1 MARVAV
7 VGLGRAGSAYDA
19 PDSSVVRSHIG
30 AVRSVEGLTL
40 VAGIDGRA
48 EARDAAAERWGCDP
62 EWLTNI
68 GELSDGVAEII
79 ALCTP
84 PSGRLELVE
93 RALAKRPRL
102 LIVEKPL
109 AESVGE
115 ARDIDAAAAGTTLRV
130 NFHRRTDPGHAA
142 FRDALPGTP
151 RHVVG
156 RYGKGLFN
164 YAPHMVDLLID
175 WFGAVDSVQA
185 LGPPPSDDA
194 PSLSMRCRMAAGFD
208 AVLLGIAGLDYDQ
221 FELDFFFDTV
231 RMELADGGTMPRVY
245 RPVDGLHYPGYS
257 QLGDAIAFATPG
269 PVGGLTQLYE
279 AARDHLHDGAP
290 MPGCTGGQ
298 AVAGLRVIDSAVESA
313 RRSGIEVQLTKGNDR

>member
-1 MARVAV
+1 M

-19 PDSSVVRSHIG
+19 PDSPVVRSHVG
-30 AVRSVEGLTL
+30 AVRSVEGLSL
-40 VAGIDGRA
+40 VAGVDRCG
-48 EARDAAAERWGCDP
+48 EARDAATERWGSNP
-62 EWLTNI
+62 AWLADI
-68 GELSDGVAEII
+68 GELSNGAAEII

-93 RALAKRPRL
+93 RAIEKRPRL

-109 AESVGE
+109 AESLWE
-115 ARDIDAAAAGTTLRV
+115 AQAISAAAAATTLRV
-130 NFHRRTDPGHAA
+130 NFHRRMDPGHAA

-175 WFGAVDSVQA
+175 WFGTVDSVQA
-185 LGPPPSDDA
+185 VGPPPSDDA

-208 AVLLGIAGLDYDQ
+208 AVLLGIDGLDYDQ

-231 RMELADGGTMPRVY
+231 RMELADGGTTPRVY

-257 QLGDAIAFATPG
+257 QLGDATAFAAPG
-269 PVGGLTQLYE
+269 PVGGLTQLYV

-290 MPGCTGGQ
+290 MPGCTGVQ
-298 AVAGLRVIDSAVESA
+298 AVAGLRVIDSALESA
-313 RRSGIEVQLTKGNDR
+313 RRSGIEIQVTKGNDQ